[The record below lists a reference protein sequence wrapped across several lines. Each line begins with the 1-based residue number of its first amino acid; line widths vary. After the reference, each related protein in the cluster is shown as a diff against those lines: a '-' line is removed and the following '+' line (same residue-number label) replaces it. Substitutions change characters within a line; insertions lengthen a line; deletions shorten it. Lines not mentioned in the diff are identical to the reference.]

1 MTVVSTSHDLPA
13 VAGGRLAFPEG
24 LPLMRPTLPDLAR
37 LERRLGGILSSGI
50 LTNGPTVRELEDRV
64 ATRLG
69 VDNVVAVA
77 SCTTGLALTLQ
88 ALGVHDDVVLPS
100 FTFSASAHAVVWAGA
115 RPLFADIAPDT
126 LCLDPASAAGL
137 VNGASAM
144 TATHL
149 YGTPCRTEAL
159 QAVADAA
166 GIPLVFDAAHGLG
179 SERQGTP
186 IGAFGAAEVFSLSPT
201 KVMVAGE
208 GGLVT
213 TRDADLAAAVRLGRD
228 YGNPGD
234 YDCRFPGLNARM
246 SELHA
251 AVALHSLDFL
261 DANIARRNELVDLF
275 WSELEGIPGLRRP
288 TVDAGDVST
297 YKDLTLVVT
306 DAGFG
311 LTAEQLGQAL
321 REEGIDTRRYYY
333 PPIHQQH
340 AYRMLPKRALPVT
353 DRLSREVLSVPLWSH
368 MEADQILR
376 TADAIARI
384 RRHAARVRSALVPR
398 QRS

>member
-1 MTVVSTSHDLPA
+1 
-13 VAGGRLAFPEG
+13 
-24 LPLMRPTLPDLAR
+24 
-37 LERRLGGILSSGI
+37 
-50 LTNGPTVRELEDRV
+50 
-64 ATRLG
+64 
-69 VDNVVAVA
+69 
-77 SCTTGLALTLQ
+77 
-88 ALGVHDDVVLPS
+88 
-100 FTFSASAHAVVWAGA
+100 
-115 RPLFADIAPDT
+115 
-126 LCLDPASAAGL
+126 
-137 VNGASAM
+137 
-144 TATHL
+144 
-149 YGTPCRTEAL
+149 
-159 QAVADAA
+159 
-166 GIPLVFDAAHGLG
+166 
-179 SERQGTP
+179 
-186 IGAFGAAEVFSLSPT
+186 
-201 KVMVAGE
+201 
-208 GGLVT
+208 
-213 TRDADLAAAVRLGRD
+213 
-228 YGNPGD
+228 
-234 YDCRFPGLNARM
+234 
-246 SELHA
+246 
-251 AVALHSLDFL
+251 LHSLDFL